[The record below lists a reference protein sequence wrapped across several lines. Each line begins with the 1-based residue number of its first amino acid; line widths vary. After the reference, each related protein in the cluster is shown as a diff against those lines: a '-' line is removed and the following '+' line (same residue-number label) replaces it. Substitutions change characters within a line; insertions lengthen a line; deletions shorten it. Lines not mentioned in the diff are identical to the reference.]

1 MCSHNIKFIFNKV
14 EQITLRRHSLSS
26 SDINKSKGCCFVP
39 VSVHLVLIIRILLE
53 GLKDGLT
60 GKKLYVVK
68 TNTSPIAST
77 K

>member
-14 EQITLRRHSLSS
+14 EQITLRRPSLSS

-39 VSVHLVLIIRILLE
+39 VSVHLVIRILLE